1 MGRYYWGDIEGKFW
15 FAIQTSQDIS
25 NLIDNIS
32 YHTEYTWKVC
42 NCSADI
48 HSSLNYCQ
56 NCYQNK
62 QQHLDDII
70 QHEEETDTMYD
81 EENTITYQIEKEK
94 HYSKLVQKMENIR
107 QKLPLKIIAEI
118 DKIEHNKKILNAF
131 EGSFTPVV
139 ESLQYIEN
147 ETLQKYTIPV

>member
-1 MGRYYWGDIEGKFW
+1 
-15 FAIQTSQDIS
+15 
-25 NLIDNIS
+25 
-32 YHTEYTWKVC
+32 
-42 NCSADI
+42 
-48 HSSLNYCQ
+48 
-56 NCYQNK
+56 
-62 QQHLDDII
+62 
-70 QHEEETDTMYD
+70 MYD

-107 QKLPLKIIAEI
+107 QKLPIKIIAEI

-147 ETLQKYTIPV
+147 EKEKHNIAELLARFTLGCQIKYQLEQKGECTVYCEC